1 MGGASVISPVFDL
14 PSKKSSLQKSSAFVF
29 SNLTLRN
36 KKVEETAVNQWA
48 TLRVAREN
56 FSDNELS
63 LLLAHLY
70 GTARTFFVE
79 KQG

>member
-1 MGGASVISPVFDL
+1 VLYPLSSTF
-14 PSKKSSLQKSSAFVF
+14 PSKNPPSKKSSAFVF
-29 SNLTLRN
+29 LNLTLRN

-63 LLLAHLY
+63 FVLAHLY
-70 GTARTFFVE
+70 GAARTFFVE